1 MTDDGPDERAR
12 RNTARPAATDADAGR
27 KRIRDDSMSEPVH
40 HRLETLVERQQSTA
54 ETRRSSV
61 AQQHGRVDAVTDARL
76 TVSDGETTVGA
87 ISFEN
92 GLSVTEAESEVTV
105 ER

>member
-12 RNTARPAATDADAGR
+12 RNAALPTATDADVGR
-27 KRIRDDSMSEPVH
+27 KRIGDDSMSETLH

-54 ETRRSSV
+54 ETRRSGI

-76 TVSDGETTVGA
+76 TVSNRETTVETVPFESGVSVA
-87 ISFEN
+87 EN
-92 GLSVTEAESEVTV
+92 GAGVTV
-105 ER
+105 EG